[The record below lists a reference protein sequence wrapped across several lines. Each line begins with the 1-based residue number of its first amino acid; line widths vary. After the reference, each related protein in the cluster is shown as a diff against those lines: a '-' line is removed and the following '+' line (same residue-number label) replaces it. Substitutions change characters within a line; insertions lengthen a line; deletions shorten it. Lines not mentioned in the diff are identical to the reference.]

1 MIDKNHK
8 IEFYTEKNNP
18 LRLTTKNMDKLSLY
32 EIIYITRF
40 LNLKNTFSFIKSL
53 KLDLNKS
60 MLVKNKKLMVIE
72 NLYNSYFEKKG
83 NSNLTNNELKELL
96 EFFHNDIDV
105 EDLICFM
112 ANVYPNSPYL
122 CDTILFDLLK
132 LYNFS
137 MVDWSL
143 VRAHFKFGKK
153 KGFTKITS
161 NYGVRYHKE
170 K

>member
-1 MIDKNHK
+1 
-8 IEFYTEKNNP
+8 
-18 LRLTTKNMDKLSLY
+18 MDNLSLD

-40 LNLKNTFSFIKSL
+40 LNLKNTFNFIKSL
-53 KLDLNKS
+53 KLNLTKS

-72 NLYNSYFEKKG
+72 NVYNSYFKIKG
-83 NSNLTNNELKELL
+83 QRDLSNNELKELL

-122 CDTILFDLLK
+122 HDTILFDLLK
-132 LYNFS
+132 LYKFS

-143 VRAHFKFGKK
+143 VKTHFKLKNKK
-153 KGFTKITS
+153 YYF
-161 NYGVRYHKE
+161 
-170 K
+170 